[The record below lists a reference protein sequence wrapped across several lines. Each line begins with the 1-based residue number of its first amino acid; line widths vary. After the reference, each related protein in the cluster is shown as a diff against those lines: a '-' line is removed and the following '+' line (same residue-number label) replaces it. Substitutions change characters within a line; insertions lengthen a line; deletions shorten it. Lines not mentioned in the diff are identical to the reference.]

1 MSEER
6 LIKISKNL
14 SEKEII
20 RLLNINAYYYIQY
33 VDLTIEHCMVAVKL
47 NGSALKFISKKIQT
61 REICLAAVKQCTMA
75 IRYVGK
81 AFLDEDMYRAAAL
94 SDNPNLYYVPEK
106 YLTQDICEIAVS
118 KKARAIYGV
127 PLKFQSMEMR
137 LSAVKQEWYA
147 LGGVV
152 ESKREKSVCMAAYEI
167 DARAIQ
173 FFPNNL
179 ITQELCNEAVEREP
193 FVAKLIPEKYKT
205 NKIVKV
211 LNGLYEGK
219 LIVDNSSNTEK
230 IIEYDEK
237 FYEKYILPYKDL
249 LEIASE
255 EKNEIVVAE
264 TVLHETDVDDKIN
277 NGTRSL
283 YYISDI
289 HLMHKIVDKFPDGA
303 SEEEIRAYLE
313 LVVDTML
320 STIHQSEF
328 PMYYD
333 DFLLITGDVSFN
345 FEVSEIFYKLIAE
358 KWRGKRTIVT
368 LGNHELWNY
377 TKSGNAQMQ
386 AHSVDK
392 IVEKY
397 RRLFDELKIN
407 FLENNLLTL
416 TFDLESYA
424 GRIVILSA
432 NEILSY
438 SKEQLQELCNRSS
451 LIIFGAL
458 GFSGMNDNFNV
469 LNGIYRDT
477 ITSRNEEV
485 ELSKQTRKLYYKI
498 LDSVGDYKV
507 IIQTHMPFND
517 WCKDE
522 YHSGWIYVN
531 GHNHRNEFYIS
542 HEKTVFADNQI
553 GYKNSN
559 ITLKRFNLSS
569 NYDVFHNFDDGI
581 FDIRREEYLDFCKGL
596 GINVNFNRRDGIIKM
611 LKREGFYLFLFEAD
625 NKKMYLLKGGRVKSL
640 DIQDVKYYFNN
651 MVAYSF
657 VINDLFKKYNN
668 ELKKMSDFIKSFG
681 GSGIVHGC
689 IIDID
694 FYNHIYLNP
703 NDGKVTAYY
712 ALSTRD
718 KWVYED
724 VKSLL
729 MAHCPNLIENYIK
742 ISGSYVKNNEAVSS
756 KEYVIAL
763 STYVSD
769 TEIYDPSRIIRSLQY
784 LREVN
789 VIREWNEKLLDVYRS
804 KIQ

>member
-20 RLLNINAYYYIQY
+20 RLLNINAYYYIEN
-33 VDLTIEHCMVAVKL
+33 VDLTPEHCMAAVKS
-47 NGSALKFISKKIQT
+47 NGSALKFIPKKMQT
-61 REICLAAVKQCTMA
+61 REICLAAVKQCTSA
-75 IRYVGK
+75 IRYVSK
-81 AFLDEDMYRAAAL
+81 VFLEEDMYRAAVL
-94 SDNPNLYYVPEK
+94 SDNPNLGYVPEK

-118 KKARAIYGV
+118 KEAQAVYGV
-127 PLKFQSMEMR
+127 PSKFQSMQMR
-137 LSAVKQEWYA
+137 LSVVKQDWHA

-152 ESKREKSVCMAAYEI
+152 ESKRAKSVCMAAYEI

-173 FFPNNL
+173 FFPKNL
-179 ITQELCNEAVEREP
+179 ITQELCDEAVEREP
-193 FVAKLIPEKYKT
+193 FAAKFIPEKYKT

-211 LNGLYEGK
+211 LNGLDEGK
-219 LIVDNSSNTEK
+219 LLVDNSSTTEK

-237 FYEKYILPYKDL
+237 FYEKYVLPCKEL
-249 LEIASE
+249 LEITSE

-264 TVLHETDVDDKIN
+264 TVLHETDVDDKIH

-289 HLMHKIVDKFPDGA
+289 HLMHKIVNRFPDGA

-320 STIHQSEF
+320 STIHQREW

-345 FEVSEIFYKLIAE
+345 FEVSEIFYKFIAE
-358 KWRGKRTIVT
+358 KWGGKRTIVT

-377 TKSGNAQMQ
+377 TKSGSAQIQ
-386 AHSVDK
+386 SHSVDK

-397 RRLFDELKIN
+397 RTLFDELEIN

-416 TFDLESYA
+416 TFDLGSYA

-451 LIIFGAL
+451 LIVFGAL

-485 ELSKQTRKLYYKI
+485 ELSKKTRKLYYKI
-498 LDSVGDYKV
+498 LDSLEDYKV

-522 YHSGWIYVN
+522 YHAGWVYVN

-559 ITLKRFNLSS
+559 ITLKRFNLLS
-569 NYDVFHNFDDGI
+569 NYDVFHNFKDGI

-596 GINVNFNRRDGIIKM
+596 GINVDFNRRDGSIKM

-651 MVAYSF
+651 MVAYAF
-657 VINDLFKKYNN
+657 AINDLFKEYNKG
-668 ELKKMSDFIKSFG
+668 LKKISDFVKAFG

-703 NDGKVTAYY
+703 NDGKITAYY
-712 ALSTRD
+712 ALSTID
-718 KWVYED
+718 KWVYKD

-729 MAHCPNLIENYIK
+729 TAHCPDLIENYIK
-742 ISGSYVKNNEAVSS
+742 ISGSDVKNTDVVSS

-789 VIREWNEKLLDVYRS
+789 VIREWNEELLDVYRM
-804 KIQ
+804 KLE

>member
-6 LIKISKNL
+6 LIKTSKNI

-20 RLLNINAYYYIQY
+20 RLLNINAYYIQD
-33 VDLTIEHCMVAVKL
+33 VDLTPEHCIIAVTL
-47 NGSALKFISKKIQT
+47 NGSALKYIPKKMQT
-61 REICLAAVKQCTMA
+61 KEICLAAVKQCTSA
-75 IRYVGK
+75 IKYVSK
-81 AFLDEDMYRAAAL
+81 VFLDKDVYLAAAL
-94 SDNPNLYYVPEK
+94 SDNPDLSYVPEN

-118 KKARAIYGV
+118 KKARAIYGL
-127 PLKFQSMEMR
+127 PSRFQTMEIR
-137 LSAVKQEWYA
+137 LSVVKQDWRA
-147 LGGVV
+147 LGGVA
-152 ESKREKSVCMAAYEI
+152 ESKREKSVCMAAYEM

-173 FFPNNL
+173 FFPENL
-179 ITQELCNEAVEREP
+179 ITQELCDDAVEREP
-193 FVAKLIPEKYKT
+193 FAAKFIPEKYIT

-211 LNGLYEGK
+211 LNALDERK
-219 LIVDNSSNTEK
+219 LLVGNSSTTEE
-230 IIEYDEK
+230 IIKYDK
-237 FYEKYILPYKDL
+237 NFYEKYILPYKDL
-249 LEIASE
+249 LEITSE

-264 TVLHETDVDDKIN
+264 TVLHETDLDDKIH

-289 HLMHKIVDKFPDGA
+289 HLMHKIVNRFPNGA
-303 SEEEIRAYLE
+303 SEEEIREYLE

-320 STIHQSEF
+320 STIHKSEWS
-328 PMYYD
+328 MYYD
-333 DFLLITGDVSFN
+333 NFLLITGDVSFN
-345 FEVSEIFYKLIAE
+345 FEVSEIFYKFIAE
-358 KWRGKRTIVT
+358 KWGGKRTIVT

-377 TKSGNAQMQ
+377 TKSGSAQIQ
-386 AHSVDK
+386 SYSLDK

-397 RRLFDELKIN
+397 RTLFDELEMN

-424 GRIVILSA
+424 GRIIVLSE

-438 SKEQLQELCNRSS
+438 SKKQLQELCNRSS
-451 LIIFGAL
+451 LIVFGAL

-477 ITSRNEEV
+477 ITSRSEEI
-485 ELSKQTRKLYYKI
+485 ELSKKTKNLYYKI
-498 LDSVGDYKV
+498 LDSLGDYKV

-522 YHSGWIYVN
+522 YHAGWVYVT
-531 GHNHRNEFYIS
+531 GHNHRNEFYIG

-569 NYDVFHNFDDGI
+569 NYDVFHNFKDGI
-581 FDIRREEYLDFCKGL
+581 FDISREDYLDFCKGL
-596 GINVNFNRRDGIIKM
+596 GINLNFNRRDGSIKM
-611 LKREGFYLFLFEAD
+611 LKREGFYFFLFEAD
-625 NKKMYLLKGGRVKSL
+625 NYKLYMLNGGRVKSL

-651 MVAYSF
+651 MVAYVF
-657 VINDLFKKYNN
+657 AINDLFKKYNKA
-668 ELKKMSDFIKSFG
+668 LKKISDFVKAFG

-703 NDGKVTAYY
+703 NDGKITAYH
-712 ALSTRD
+712 ALSIID
-718 KWVYED
+718 KWFYKD

-729 MAHCPNLIENYIK
+729 EAHCPDLIENYIK
-742 ISGSYVKNNEAVSS
+742 ISESDVKNTDVIAS
-756 KEYVIAL
+756 KEYAITL
-763 STYVSD
+763 STYVFD
-769 TEIYDPSRIIRSLQY
+769 TKMYNPSRIIHSLQY
-784 LREVN
+784 LREIN
-789 VIREWNEKLLDVYRS
+789 VIREWNEKLLDIYRM
-804 KIQ
+804 KIE